1 MPCYSFNHG
10 GRDATGISRDGR
22 RSTGRRLSKD
32 NAVTIIPRWDEH
44 HTRVEHKRHEL
55 RLLLRHILVESRN
68 DGHPRPPITV
78 RRCDAADRQRCRD
91 PFGAKHF
98 YRTYSNGSTLLVPR
112 GAHKKHAERSPRLR
126 ALDIGCGRHMIQIR
140 PEWRDAYACSRRPTV
155 LNSAR

>member
-55 RLLLRHILVESRN
+55 RLPLRQILVESRN
-68 DGHPRPPITV
+68 DGHAWELEWADTLGHDVQVPV
-78 RRCDAADRQRCRD
+78 AAEASISSGSIHDDRARHCMRD
-91 PFGAKHF
+91 
-98 YRTYSNGSTLLVPR
+98 
-112 GAHKKHAERSPRLR
+112 
-126 ALDIGCGRHMIQIR
+126 DW
-140 PEWRDAYACSRRPTV
+140 PEEF
-155 LNSAR
+155 ARE